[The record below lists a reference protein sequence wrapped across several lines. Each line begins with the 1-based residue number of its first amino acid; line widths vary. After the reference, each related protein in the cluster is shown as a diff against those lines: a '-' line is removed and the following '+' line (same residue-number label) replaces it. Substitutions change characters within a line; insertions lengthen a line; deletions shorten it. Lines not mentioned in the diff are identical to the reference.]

1 MMWNDGMG
9 WSGWLVMSLTALA
22 FWVLVVVV
30 VVSLFRGPRTGTE
43 TRVAGHDGH
52 TGRAGHPSE
61 GSADLILDERFAR
74 GEIDADEYLAR
85 RIALRSA
92 R

>member
-9 WSGWLVMSLTALA
+9 WGGWLVMSLTALA

-30 VVSLFRGPRTGTE
+30 VVALFRGPRTGSE
-43 TRVAGHDGH
+43 MPVPGDDGH
-52 TGRAGHPSE
+52 TGRAGDPSN

>member
-30 VVSLFRGPRTGTE
+30 VVALFRGPRTGSE
-43 TRVAGHDGH
+43 MRVAGHDGH
-52 TGRAGHPSE
+52 AGHQGD

>member
-1 MMWNDGMG
+1 MMWSDAMG
-9 WSGWLVMSLTALA
+9 WGGWLVMGLTALA

-30 VVSLFRGPRTGTE
+30 VVSLFRGPGPGPAGPGPGAADSPRDGT
-43 TRVAGHDGH
+43 AG
-52 TGRAGHPSE
+52 
-61 GSADLILDERFAR
+61 LILDERFAR

-85 RIALRSA
+85 RIALRST

>member
-1 MMWNDGMG
+1 MMWSDGMG

-30 VVSLFRGPRTGTE
+30 VVSLFRGPRTASEAPATGS
-43 TRVAGHDGH
+43 
-52 TGRAGHPSE
+52 TGRPSD